1 MTRWSAITLTPPPL
15 LRARLRLALHSR
27 GGKELNPVVHHE
39 RGRYLGYLGIDNLCG
54 ATALLLIKTGERDR
68 ALRVFGAVA
77 AGAENETSYAA
88 TLTDP
93 SGALRTATRD
103 ARVLLGDPYPR
114 DPAIADL

>member
-1 MTRWSAITLTPPPL
+1 MWR
-15 LRARLRLALHSR
+15 H
-27 GGKELNPVVHHE
+27 
-39 RGRYLGYLGIDNLCG
+39 GYLGIDNLCG

-93 SGALRTATRD
+93 SGALRTATRE
-103 ARVLLGDPYPR
+103 ARALLGDPYPR
-114 DPAIADL
+114 DPAIVDLDAVLQAAVGNGRQLFGVDR